1 MTVVG
6 RNESFASESRSILFT
21 LKRRAWDAWN
31 SMERRHKER
40 KHMKTLGRIK
50 KLIADN
56 RTVLAER
63 FGVRVV
69 GIFGSCVRGEQKK
82 GSDIDVLAEIERPI
96 SLLELVGAEIY
107 LGKILGRKVDMVPKE
122 DIREELRETI
132 LKEVVSI

>member
-1 MTVVG
+1 
-6 RNESFASESRSILFT
+6 
-21 LKRRAWDAWN
+21 
-31 SMERRHKER
+31 MERRHKER